1 MSLPTAAAKDPRP
14 ALPART
20 NRTTHLPLADH
31 PGHDAHGPPRPVLSD
46 HPLAAPPPRLEGV
59 VEAEAADVGV
69 RADPLQPGQLADRH
83 GAAARGGVGR

>member
-1 MSLPTAAAKDPRP
+1 MPRAKRSRPALP

-20 NRTTHLPLADH
+20 ERTHLPLADH

-46 HPLAAPPPRLEGV
+46 HPLASPPPRLEGV

-69 RADPLQPGQLADRH
+69 RADPLKAGQLADRN